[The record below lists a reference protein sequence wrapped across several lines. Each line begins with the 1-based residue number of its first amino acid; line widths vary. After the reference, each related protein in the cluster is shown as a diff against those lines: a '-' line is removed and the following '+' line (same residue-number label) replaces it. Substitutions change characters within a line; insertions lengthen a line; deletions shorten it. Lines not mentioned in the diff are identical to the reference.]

1 MWDSLTQEQ
10 KWGFQYAAEQMNALQ
25 HCSKQSAVENKLDS
39 PRGCIGAIEERIA
52 NQLWMEVLKRKT
64 ELFVAAFNQSSS
76 ETQQTITEML
86 DVPDVIQSP

>member
-10 KWGFQYAAEQMNALQ
+10 KWGFQYAAEQMNAYNIAQNNPQLKTNWTAQ
-25 HCSKQSAVENKLDS
+25 EVAL
-39 PRGCIGAIEERIA
+39 ERLKESA